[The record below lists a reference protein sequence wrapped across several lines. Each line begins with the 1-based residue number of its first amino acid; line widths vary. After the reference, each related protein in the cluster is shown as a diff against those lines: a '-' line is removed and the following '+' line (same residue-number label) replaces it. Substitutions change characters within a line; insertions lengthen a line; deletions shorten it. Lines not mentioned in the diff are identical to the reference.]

1 MHFFHY
7 ALNIIYIKADWMIYC
22 IFIKLDYTYRS
33 EHTGRG
39 RVYET

>member
-1 MHFFHY
+1 MYFFQY
-7 ALNIIYIKADWMIYC
+7 ALNIIYIKGDWIYC

-33 EHTGRG
+33 EHTGSG